1 MSCAIA
7 QAIFFWVRELSEELA
22 IQTKTRD
29 MMKYGF
35 ICLRQFPK
43 NERFILCADIRR
55 SMYSMLRLTVV
66 ASKRY
71 HKKTTIQDLDI
82 ELAML
87 KNMIRVSYDLQ
98 YIDSKRYELWSR
110 HLSEIGKMV
119 GGWLKSVSK

>member
-1 MSCAIA
+1 MND
-7 QAIFFWVRELSEELA
+7 ELA

-29 MMKYGF
+29 MMGYGF

-43 NERFILCADIRR
+43 SERFILCADIRR
-55 SMYSMLRLTVV
+55 SMYTMLRLTVV

-87 KNMIRVSYDLQ
+87 KNMIRVSYDLH
-98 YIDSKRYELWSR
+98 YIDIRKYELWSR
-110 HLSEIGKMV
+110 HLAEIGRMV

>member
-1 MSCAIA
+1 
-7 QAIFFWVRELSEELA
+7 
-22 IQTKTRD
+22 

-43 NERFILCADIRR
+43 SERFILCADIRR

-98 YIDSKRYELWSR
+98 YIDSKKYELWSR

>member
-1 MSCAIA
+1 M
-7 QAIFFWVRELSEELA
+7 SEELA

-43 NERFILCADIRR
+43 NERFILCADIRN

-98 YIDSKRYELWSR
+98 YIDAKKYELWSR
-110 HLSEIGKMV
+110 HLIEIGKMV
-119 GGWLKSVSK
+119 GGWLKSASK

>member
-1 MSCAIA
+1 M
-7 QAIFFWVRELSEELA
+7 QLNDELI

-82 ELAML
+82 ELSDIKPVL
-87 KNMIRVSYDLQ
+87 SSYMGCATHANAYNL
-98 YIDSKRYELWSR
+98 INNVLSVPFTRGYENA
-110 HLSEIGKMV
+110 EAV
-119 GGWLKSVSK
+119 